1 MKPGSMLC
9 LEVGIPGLSGFP
21 DRKAEGCIRRPL
33 SVQKAASST
42 RHSSGCSR
50 CPDCAADCS
59 LSVALVAV
67 LCRVSLSLLLS
78 MRFHRVAY

>member
-33 SVQKAASST
+33 SVQKAAALGT
-42 RHSSGCSR
+42 A
-50 CPDCAADCS
+50 PVAAD
-59 LSVALVAV
+59 VQTV
-67 LCRVSLSLLLS
+67 LLTVPCR
-78 MRFHRVAY
+78 